1 MKKYIKYFLATL
13 VTAFGCVLTSCSDDE
28 TNLLSRKVLASVD
41 VLEFEVSPTGPQII
55 TVTSDADWVAET
67 PEWISVNPTSG
78 TAGQTEVEVT
88 VDPNIRESEPDNPRK
103 ASVLFKGRN
112 LESIA
117 TVIIRQDG
125 NKFRDPI
132 DYTIESLATI
142 EDETVVKLPE
152 MVVCA
157 LTSNGFMA
165 TDGVS
170 YVYIKEPSIAVTVG
184 QKVNVIGEK
193 YADSNKMIYVLGER
207 MEAVGSGTL
216 PAVSPE
222 DINQILDKL
231 TYNTYVYVTVTGDYD
246 GSAITV
252 GESVN
257 KVYMVDADS
266 SLGIS
271 ELGGHKV
278 KVTGFFA
285 GQAAP
290 VVNIIPV
297 EIEDL
302 GLNEVVFFF
311 DDFTWL
317 EPWVAVGNGKGR
329 CADQVGSANNG
340 GNCPQMQSCIVDGV
354 SAYDA
359 MIDKGYDFIFAG
371 HPTKCKVGEGPK
383 QSTYLQD
390 TYIKLGK
397 TGYHPGLVL
406 PALEGVSSGDDL
418 LLTFDWCPMITGAGN
433 FDKTQIVV
441 IVKNGSEEVQVAVPP
456 HTLVNKGA
464 MEWQHASISLAGI
477 KVDANS
483 RIIIRNIDE
492 QYPNDPDSDDPS
504 LTRFFLDN
512 IKVKLA
518 D

>member
-1 MKKYIKYFLATL
+1 MKKINYIIISLIAL
-13 VTAFGCVLTSCSDDE
+13 MGCVFTSCKDDE
-28 TNLLSRKVLASVD
+28 TTLSRAVLASVD
-41 VLEFEVSPTGPQII
+41 ILEYEALPVGPQII
-55 TVTSDADWVAET
+55 TVISDADWVSEA
-67 PEWISVNPTSG
+67 PEWVTISPASG
-78 TAGQTEVEVT
+78 HAGQTEVTISVS
-88 VDPNIRESEPDNPRK
+88 DNIRGDAPDNPRK
-103 ASVLFKGRN
+103 ATIQFKGRN
-112 LESIA
+112 LWSVA
-117 TVIIRQDG
+117 SVIIRQGGD
-125 NKFRDPI
+125 KFRDPV
-132 DYTIESLATI
+132 DYTIDAMEAA
-142 EDETVVKLPE
+142 EEETVVRLPG
-152 MVVCA
+152 MIVTA
-157 LTSNGFMA
+157 ITADGFIA
-165 TDGVS
+165 TDGTD
-170 YVYIKEPSIAVTVG
+170 YVYVKEPAIPVTVG
-184 QKVNVIGEK
+184 MKVSVVGEK
-193 YADSNKMIYVLGER
+193 FYDDLKMSYVLGER
-207 MEAVGSGTL
+207 MTDDGVATV
-216 PAVSPE
+216 PAKTPV
-222 DINQILDKL
+222 DITATLDK
-231 TYNTYVYVTVTGDYD
+231 TDGKKYQYVTFAGDYD
-246 GSAITV
+246 GSAVTV
-252 GESVN
+252 GDNVCKAYFVSPAAGLNV
-257 KVYMVDADS
+257 
-266 SLGIS
+266 GQ
-271 ELGGHKV
+271 LGGHKV

-329 CADQVGSANNG
+329 CADQVGSASNG

-418 LLTFDWCPMITGAGN
+418 LLTFDWCPMITGTGN

-464 MEWQHASISLAGI
+464 MEWQHASISLAGV